1 MVPQEEFAQ
10 MRWKAIVLVLA
21 AAVSLSLGPAIA
33 AAVEGSRARSAAP
46 ATAAQ
51 TYAAKQAPDYKS
63 GRVVEDVWKPA
74 ATPKGG
80 VSWKVL
86 ESTGETTRTD
96 AQGFIVSKPKFTP
109 QVKAL
114 AGKRITVAGWMMPLT
129 AERTQKHFVLL
140 AYPPGC
146 PFHFHA
152 APNQF
157 IEVYADVAFPTSET
171 RVYTVSG
178 VLELTGYD
186 ESGIFYRMRLARPG

>member
-1 MVPQEEFAQ
+1 MS
-10 MRWKAIVLVLA
+10 WKGTMLILA
-21 AAVSLSLGPAIA
+21 AVISVNVGQAIT
-33 AAVEGSRARSAAP
+33 AAVQGTKRDP
-46 ATAAQ
+46 AVIQVAKQ
-51 TYAAKQAPDYKS
+51 TYGAGQAPDYKS

-96 AQGFIVSKPKFTP
+96 AEGYIVSKPKFTA

-114 AGKRITVAGWMMPLT
+114 AGKRVTVAGWMMPLS
-129 AERTQKHFVLL
+129 AGRTQKHFVLL
-140 AYPPGC
+140 GYPPGC

-157 IEVYADVAFPTSET
+157 IEVYADTPFPTSET
-171 RVYTVSG
+171 RVFTVSG

-186 ESGIFYRMRLARPG
+186 ESGIFYRLRQARAA

>member
-1 MVPQEEFAQ
+1 MTRKEFAE
-10 MRWKAIVLVLA
+10 MSWKAIIVIFAALVSIT
-21 AAVSLSLGPAIA
+21 VGQAIA
-33 AAVEGSRARSAAP
+33 AAVQGTKRNPALIEPAVQAYGAA
-46 ATAAQ
+46 
-51 TYAAKQAPDYKS
+51 QAPDYKS
-63 GRVVEDVWKPA
+63 GRMVEDVWKPA

-86 ESTGETTRTD
+86 EATGETTRTD

-129 AERTQKHFVLL
+129 AGRTQKHFVLL
-140 AYPPGC
+140 GYPPGC

-157 IEVYADVAFPTSET
+157 IEVYADTAFPTSET
-171 RVYTVSG
+171 RVFTVSG

-186 ESGIFYRMRLARPG
+186 ESGIFYRLRQSRPG

>member
-1 MVPQEEFAQ
+1 MTIEEFAE
-10 MRWKAIVLVLA
+10 MSWKATLLLLA
-21 AAVSLSLGPAIA
+21 AVISINVGQAIA
-33 AAVEGSRARSAAP
+33 AAVQGTKRNP
-46 ATAAQ
+46 AVSDATVQ
-51 TYAAKQAPDYKS
+51 TYGAAQAPDYKS

-96 AQGFIVSKPKFTP
+96 AQGFIVSKPRFTP

-129 AERTQKHFVLL
+129 PGRTQKHFVLL
-140 AYPPGC
+140 GYPPGC

-157 IEVYADVAFPTSET
+157 IEVYADTPFPTSDT
-171 RVYTVSG
+171 RVFTVSG
-178 VLELTGYD
+178 G
-186 ESGIFYRMRLARPG
+186 SN

>member
-1 MVPQEEFAQ
+1 MS
-10 MRWKAIVLVLA
+10 RKATLFVLATFVGLGLAAGNA
-21 AAVSLSLGPAIA
+21 AAVPKPDRA
-33 AAVEGSRARSAAP
+33 AAVVDVSANNLAAR
-46 ATAAQ
+46 
-51 TYAAKQAPDYKS
+51 QAPDYKT
-63 GRVVEDVWKPA
+63 GRAVKDVWKPA

-80 VSWKVL
+80 VSWKLL

-129 AERTQKHFVLL
+129 AGRTQKHFVLL
-140 AYPPGC
+140 GYPPGC

-157 IEVYADVAFPTSET
+157 IEVYAAAPFPTSES
-171 RVYTVSG
+171 RVFTVSG

-186 ESGIFYRMRLARPG
+186 ESGIFYRLRQARQG

>member
-1 MVPQEEFAQ
+1 MTRREFAE
-10 MRWKAIVLVLA
+10 MSWKATVLVFA
-21 AAVSLSLGPAIA
+21 ALVSITGGQAIA
-33 AAVEGSRARSAAP
+33 AAVQETKRNP
-46 ATAAQ
+46 AVIEQAVQ
-51 TYAAKQAPDYKS
+51 TYGVSQAPDYKA
-63 GRVVEDVWKPA
+63 GRVVEDIWKPA

-86 ESTGETTRTD
+86 EATGETTRTD
-96 AQGFIVSKPKFTP
+96 AEGFIVSKPRFTP

-129 AERTQKHFVLL
+129 AGRTQKHFVLL

-157 IEVYADVAFPTSET
+157 IEVYADTAFPTSET
-171 RVYTVSG
+171 RVFTVSG

-186 ESGIFYRMRLARPG
+186 ESGIFYRLRQARPG